1 MNLLAA
7 IQHCNYTLLTSVPVC
22 NSRLEINR
30 AVDFVR
36 RFVSSPAL
44 APDATIIELSSR
56 FSPASSKRLRDKKRP
71 ML

>member
-7 IQHCNYTLLTSVPVC
+7 IRHCNYTLLTFVPVC
-22 NSRLEINR
+22 NSRLEINQ

-36 RFVSSPAL
+36 RFVSPPVL
-44 APDATIIELSSR
+44 VPDLTIMELSSR
-56 FSPASSKRLRDKKRP
+56 FPRRLHNVRGIKKRP